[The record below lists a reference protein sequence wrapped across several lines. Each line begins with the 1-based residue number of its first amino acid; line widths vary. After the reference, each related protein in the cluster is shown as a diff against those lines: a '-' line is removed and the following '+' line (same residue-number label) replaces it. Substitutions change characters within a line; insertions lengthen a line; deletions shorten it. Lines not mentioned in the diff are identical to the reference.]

1 MKSSG
6 GQPNVN
12 KFSGGNSQMKA
23 NLLIPPRGQW
33 PFRHSWRMISLKIK
47 RSSYFTVKNQRS
59 MREEGTTA

>member
-1 MKSSG
+1 
-6 GQPNVN
+6 
-12 KFSGGNSQMKA
+12 MKA